1 MSDKKELLYTDA
13 VTAAYLEEQ
22 PKRTIA
28 ASYVIGAM
36 TIGLILWAMF
46 AEIDEFTRATG
57 KVVPS
62 QDVQVIQNLEG
73 GIVEEIFAREGQLVN
88 RDEAIIRLDDTRFA
102 SSANEASIE
111 IKYLVEK
118 RARLTA
124 EANGEN
130 YTPIDPQYAQ
140 NELKLF
146 QTRAAS
152 LNNDKTIVNERIEQR
167 EIRLADVVNQKTSS
181 RAQFALLEKEYN
193 LTKPLIAEGAVSEVE
208 VLRLERSVEEMR
220 QRARSLDAEAGA
232 LRSEIEELES
242 TLALSDTNFQAAA
255 QEERNEIV
263 ARIDM
268 LQQSA
273 QRVDDQ
279 LDRTIVRSPV
289 KGTVKVM
296 HVSTIGGVVQPGMN
310 LVEIV
315 PFEDQL
321 MVEVKV
327 RPMDIAFIHPDQQ
340 ASVRITA
347 YDFSIHGDLKGK
359 VVNISPDSIV
369 DEQGESYYLVKI
381 LTDDPSLQTSFK
393 DLPIIPGMTVDAGI
407 LTGKKT
413 VLDYL
418 LKPIIKT
425 ADNAMRER

>member
-1 MSDKKELLYTDA
+1 MSNQEQLVFTDA

-22 PKRTIA
+22 PKRTIIT
-28 ASYVIGAM
+28 SYIIGAM
-36 TIGLILWAMF
+36 TLALVVWAAF

-73 GIVEEIFAREGQLVN
+73 GIVEEIFAREGQLVE
-88 RDEAIIRLDDTRFA
+88 RDEPIIRLDDTRFA
-102 SSANEASIE
+102 SSANEALIE
-111 IKYLVEK
+111 IKYLIEK

-124 EANGEN
+124 EANGTN
-130 YTPIDPQYAQ
+130 YTPLDPNYAA
-140 NELKLF
+140 NELKLY
-146 QTRAAS
+146 QTHAAS
-152 LNNDKTIVNERIEQR
+152 LNNDKTIVRERIEQR
-167 EIRLADVVNQKTSS
+167 QIRLADIKDQQTSS
-181 RAQFALLEKEYN
+181 KTQLRLLTKEYD
-193 LTKPLIAEGAVSEVE
+193 LTKPLIAQGAVSEVE
-208 VLRLERSVEEMR
+208 VLRLERGVEEMR
-220 QRARSLDAEAGA
+220 QGVRSLVAEENSVQ
-232 LRSEIEELES
+232 SEIDELKS
-242 TLALSDTNFQAAA
+242 TLALADSNFQAAA
-255 QEERNEIV
+255 QEERNDIV

-279 LDRTIVRSPV
+279 LDRTLVRSPV
-289 KGTVKVM
+289 KGTIKVM
-296 HVSTIGGVVQPGMN
+296 HVATLGGVVQPGMN

-321 MVEVKV
+321 MVEVQV
-327 RPMDIAFIHPDQQ
+327 RPMDIAFIHPGQE

-359 VVNISPDSIV
+359 VVNISPDSII
-369 DEQGESYYLVKI
+369 DEQGESFYLVKI
-381 LTDDPSLQTSFK
+381 LTDDPSLQSSFK

-407 LTGKKT
+407 LTGKKSI
-413 VLDYL
+413 LDYL

-425 ADNAMRER
+425 ANNAMRER

>member
-1 MSDKKELLYTDA
+1 MNNQEQLVYSDA

-22 PKRTIA
+22 PKRTIFS
-28 ASYVIGAM
+28 SYIIGAM
-36 TIGLILWAMF
+36 TLALIVWAMF

-73 GIVEEIFAREGQLVN
+73 GIVEEIFAREGQLVE
-88 RDEAIIRLDDTRFA
+88 RSEPIIRLDDTRFA
-102 SSANEASIE
+102 SSANEALIE

-118 RARLTA
+118 RTRLTA
-124 EANGEN
+124 EANGTD
-130 YTPIDPQYAQ
+130 YTPLDANYAA

-146 QTRAAS
+146 QTHAAS
-152 LNNDKTIVNERIEQR
+152 LNNDKTIVRERIEQR
-167 EIRLADVVNQKTSS
+167 QIRLADIKDQQTSS
-181 RAQFALLEKEYN
+181 NTQLRLLTKEYN
-193 LTKPLIAEGAVSEVE
+193 LTKPLIAQGAVSEVE
-208 VLRLERSVEEMR
+208 VLRLERGVEEMR
-220 QRARSLDAEAGA
+220 QGVRSLIAEENTVQ
-232 LRSEIEELES
+232 SEIDELKS
-242 TLALSDTNFQAAA
+242 TLALADTNFQAAA
-255 QEERNEIV
+255 QEQRNDIV

-279 LDRTIVRSPV
+279 LDRTLVRSPV
-289 KGTVKVM
+289 KGTIKVM
-296 HVSTIGGVVQPGMN
+296 HVATLGGVVQPGMN

-321 MVEVKV
+321 MVEVQV
-327 RPMDIAFIHPDQQ
+327 RPMDIAFIHPGQE

-369 DEQGESYYLVKI
+369 DEQGDSFYLVKI
-381 LTDDPSLQTSFK
+381 LTDDPSLQSSFK

-407 LTGKKT
+407 LTGRKSI
-413 VLDYL
+413 LDYL

-425 ADNAMRER
+425 ANNAMRER